1 MDDVKESL
9 CRKEGIYTIQVI
21 TPFKLD
27 MQSLSI
33 VLVCINRQSF
43 T

>member
-21 TPFKLD
+21 TPFKPA